1 MAHGKRVILLVPIPV
16 PILPAEPGLSCD
28 ARSQQGW
35 PRAQTRR
42 QPAPSEIPASHIPEQ
57 LMEEF
62 SPLLAA
68 NELDPSFNSLC
79 VDWVLG
85 PFVFPAWL
93 SSSGA
98 FFFIFYF
105 CDGGRIHQKHPIN
118 IAAGKSSVWPRAG
131 AAPWV
136 RAGRAGAEGF
146 RSPVKNQRRPLL

>member
-1 MAHGKRVILLVPIPV
+1 MASLSQGGTWQEGDSARPHVPIPI

-79 VDWVLG
+79 VDWMLG

-93 SSSGA
+93 SSSGV
-98 FFFIFYF
+98 FFLFFIFAM
-105 CDGGRIHQKHPIN
+105 G
-118 IAAGKSSVWPRAG
+118 AGYI
-131 AAPWV
+131 
-136 RAGRAGAEGF
+136 
-146 RSPVKNQRRPLL
+146 KNTR